1 VRVHRK
7 SKLSLASNS
16 LASLYTNQLQN
27 QKKLLQLED
36 NHMSTSQ
43 SLSELKQ
50 LVPNLNI
57 TSLRDSAAQIREQ
70 VPYLKM
76 LVLFG
81 SRARGNYREDS
92 DYDFAALYDEEM
104 RHAIADSKKRGLLNI
119 YSHLTNIF
127 DLPTEL
133 VEVVRLNECSKSIA
147 HVIAR
152 DGLLIYEKEV
162 GEFGR
167 FREQSLMSVED
178 FKKHQNQQI
187 KDLKLAAKAR
197 RIKYGN

>member
-1 VRVHRK
+1 
-7 SKLSLASNS
+7 
-16 LASLYTNQLQN
+16 
-27 QKKLLQLED
+27 
-36 NHMSTSQ
+36 MSTSR

-50 LVPNLNI
+50 LVPNLTI
-57 TSLRDSAAQIREQ
+57 TSLRDSSSQIREK

-81 SRARGNYREDS
+81 SRARGDYREDS

-104 RHAIADSKKRGLLNI
+104 RHAIASSGKRGLLNI

-147 HVIAR
+147 HVVAR
-152 DGLLIYEKEV
+152 DSLLIYEKEV
-162 GEFGR
+162 GEFER
-167 FREQSLMSVED
+167 FRDKSLMSVED
-178 FKKHQNQQI
+178 FKKHQKQQI
-187 KDLKLAAKAR
+187 QDLKLAAKAWR
-197 RIKYGN
+197 VKYGN

>member
-1 VRVHRK
+1 MDTPNR
-7 SKLSLASNS
+7 
-16 LASLYTNQLQN
+16 
-27 QKKLLQLED
+27 
-36 NHMSTSQ
+36 

-50 LVPNLNI
+50 LVPNLTI
-57 TSLRDSAAQIREQ
+57 TSLRDSSSQIREK

-81 SRARGNYREDS
+81 SRARGDYREDS

-104 RHAIADSKKRGLLNI
+104 RHAIASSGKRGLLNI

-147 HVIAR
+147 HVVAR
-152 DGLLIYEKEV
+152 DSLLIYEKEV
-162 GEFGR
+162 GEFER
-167 FREQSLMSVED
+167 FRDKSLMSVED
-178 FKKHQNQQI
+178 FKKHQKQQI
-187 KDLKLAAKAR
+187 QDLKLAAKAWR
-197 RIKYGN
+197 VKYGN

>member
-1 VRVHRK
+1 M
-7 SKLSLASNS
+7 NS
-16 LASLYTNQLQN
+16 R
-27 QKKLLQLED
+27 
-36 NHMSTSQ
+36 

-50 LVPNLNI
+50 LVPNLTI
-57 TSLRDSAAQIREQ
+57 TSLRDSVAQIRER

-81 SRARGNYREDS
+81 SRARGDYREDS

-104 RHAIADSKKRGLLNI
+104 RHAIANSRKRGLLNI

-147 HVIAR
+147 HVVSR
-152 DGLLIYEKEV
+152 DGLLIYEKEA
-162 GEFGR
+162 GEFNR
-167 FREQSLMSVED
+167 FKDQSLMSVED
-178 FKKHQNQQI
+178 FKKYQNKQI
-187 KDLKLAAKAR
+187 QDLKLAAKAW

>member
-1 VRVHRK
+1 
-7 SKLSLASNS
+7 
-16 LASLYTNQLQN
+16 
-27 QKKLLQLED
+27 
-36 NHMSTSQ
+36 MSEIMDTPNR

-50 LVPNLNI
+50 LVPNLTI
-57 TSLRDSAAQIREQ
+57 TSLRDSAVQIREK

-81 SRARGNYREDS
+81 SRARGDCREDS

-147 HVIAR
+147 HIVSK
-152 DGLLIYEKEV
+152 DGLLIYEKET
-162 GEFGR
+162 GEFER
-167 FREQSLMSVED
+167 FRDQSLMSVED

-187 KDLKLAAKAR
+187 QDLKLAVKAW
-197 RIKYGN
+197 RIKHGN

>member
-1 VRVHRK
+1 M
-7 SKLSLASNS
+7 NS
-16 LASLYTNQLQN
+16 R
-27 QKKLLQLED
+27 
-36 NHMSTSQ
+36 

-50 LVPNLNI
+50 FVPNLTI
-57 TSLRDSAAQIREQ
+57 TSLRDAAAQIREQ

-81 SRARGNYREDS
+81 SRARGDYREDS
-92 DYDFAALYDEEM
+92 DYDFATLYDEEM

-147 HVIAR
+147 HVVSR

-162 GEFGR
+162 GEFER

-187 KDLKLAAKAR
+187 QDLKLTAKAW

>member
-1 VRVHRK
+1 
-7 SKLSLASNS
+7 
-16 LASLYTNQLQN
+16 
-27 QKKLLQLED
+27 
-36 NHMSTSQ
+36 MSEIMDTPNR

-50 LVPNLNI
+50 LVPNLTI
-57 TSLRDSAAQIREQ
+57 TSLRDSAVQIREK

-81 SRARGNYREDS
+81 SRARGDYREDS

-133 VEVVRLNECSKSIA
+133 VEVVRLNECSPLLA
-147 HVIAR
+147 NVVAR
-152 DGLLIYEKEV
+152 DGLLIYEKEF
-162 GEFGR
+162 GEYEK
-167 FREQSLMSVED
+167 FRLESIMSDQEVKQMQ
-178 FKKHQNQQI
+178 KKMIEELRMFSKSMRQKH
-187 KDLKLAAKAR
+187 
-197 RIKYGN
+197 GN